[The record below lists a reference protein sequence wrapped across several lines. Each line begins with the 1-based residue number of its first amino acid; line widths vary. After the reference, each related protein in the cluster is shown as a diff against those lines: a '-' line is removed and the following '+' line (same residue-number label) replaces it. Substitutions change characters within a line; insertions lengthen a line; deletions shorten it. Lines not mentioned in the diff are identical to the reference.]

1 MYDMPDISDVEIK
14 ILGATAQPLGSEVEI
29 LGVVAQPLA
38 WQRAVVP
45 HQERNSWCI
54 YSRTLDKSF

>member
-29 LGVVAQPLA
+29 LGVVVQPLA
-38 WQRAVVP
+38 WQRAVAD
-45 HQERNSWCI
+45 QKG
-54 YSRTLDKSF
+54 KS